1 MKIVYA
7 TFAIISI
14 TILSIFTFKEDLIY
28 YNYAKY
34 SLKNEVP
41 IKENAYYYND
51 VFNVLEEY
59 KGIEIHNKEE
69 LYNTIYYLIN
79 SGTKHAKRYFSID
92 YVDFETDYNE
102 LFTNGK
108 EKLHIINNYVHPYNS
123 FDSIEGSLK
132 GYALEITIIYNNNYT
147 DERINLI
154 NNKVD
159 ETLNK
164 LIKTE
169 MSDKEKIKAIH
180 DNIIDNTKYDEN
192 FCILEDQT
200 QCTTT
205 SPYLSDIAYGVL
217 FENNGICSGYTDLMA
232 IYLNKLNVPNYRITN
247 IAANHIWN
255 AVMLDG
261 KWYHLDVTWDDPIS
275 SRDILSHD
283 YFLITT
289 EEDLKLEQTHN
300 FNREIFSEFN

>member
-1 MKIVYA
+1 MKIIYA
-7 TFAIISI
+7 TFAIIAI

-34 SLKNEVP
+34 TLKNEINP
-41 IKENAYYYND
+41 KENDYYYED
-51 VFNVLEEY
+51 VFTGLEEY

-79 SGTKHAKRYFSID
+79 SGTKSAKRYFSID
-92 YVDFETDYNE
+92 YIDYEKDYNE
-102 LFTNGK
+102 LFTQGK
-108 EKLHIINNYVHPYNS
+108 EELNIINNYVHPYNT

-132 GYALEITIIYNNNYT
+132 GYALEITIIYNTDYT
-147 DERINLI
+147 SDRINLI

-159 ETLNK
+159 TIIND
-164 LIKTE
+164 LITSD
-169 MSDKEKIKAIH
+169 MSDREKIRKFH
-180 DNIIDNTKYDEN
+180 DYIINNTKYDED
-192 FCILEDQT
+192 FCVLKDQT
-200 QCTTT
+200 KCVTT

-217 FENNGICSGYTDLMA
+217 FEKNGICSGYTDLMA
-232 IYLNKLNVPNYRITN
+232 IFLDKLNITNYRITN
-247 IAANHIWN
+247 TDANHIWN

-289 EEDLKLEQTHN
+289 EEDLKLEQSHN
-300 FNREIFSEFN
+300 FNKEIFLEFN